1 MHIVQIANFVTPTS
15 GGQRFALE
23 SLAAQY
29 VNQGNKCTLIT
40 PGASA
45 TSRGDGRRNY
55 VSLRGI
61 RVPFSGGYR
70 AILRKKELQ
79 SALKDLRPDIV
90 ELSDKTTLSWVPQWC
105 HEAGSPCVLFSHERA
120 SDVVS
125 ERFPKWLSVGPVFRQ
140 WATKI
145 DKHIDVI
152 VCASQYSAAE
162 YLHVK
167 ERVRIIPLGVDH
179 SVFRHYET
187 RNNLSEIPTV
197 LFAGRLSYEKR
208 PHVALLAARELNLR
222 GVKAKFVIA
231 GDGPMRKKLE
241 SMAHGLDVTFLGR
254 VNDRQELAMLMSSS
268 TAAIAPSPFE
278 TFGLTILEVLACGT
292 PVVVANSGAG
302 MEIVDSGC
310 GAVAEPTGLAMADA
324 IETVLAQHTP
334 TIRRH
339 CVSRASHYSWSA
351 SAASM
356 VWLYESLLSQHDQLA
371 A

>member
-23 SLAAQY
+23 SLATQY
-29 VNQGNKCTLIT
+29 VNQGNTCTLIT

-45 TSRGDGRRNY
+45 TSHGDGRRGY
-55 VSLRGI
+55 VSLKGI

-70 AILRKKELQ
+70 AIIRKKALQNALKELQ
-79 SALKDLRPDIV
+79 PDIV

-105 HEAGSPCVLFSHERA
+105 HEAGIPCVLFSHERA

-125 ERFPKWLSVGPVFRQ
+125 ERFPKWLPVSPMFRR

-145 DKHIDVI
+145 DKHVDVI
-152 VCASQYSAAE
+152 ICASQYSADE
-162 YLHVK
+162 YLRVR

-179 SVFRHYET
+179 SVFHHYDT
-187 RNNLSEIPTV
+187 SNILGATPTV

-222 GVKAKFVIA
+222 GVKARFVIA

-254 VNDRQELAMLMSSS
+254 ISERQELAMLMSSS
-268 TAAIAPSPFE
+268 TVAISPSPLE
-278 TFGLTILEVLACGT
+278 TFGLSILEILACGT

-310 GAVAEPTGLAMADA
+310 GDVAEPTGTAMADA
-324 IETVLAQHTP
+324 IEKVLSQHSP
-334 TIRRH
+334 TIRRN

-356 VWLYESLLSQHDQLA
+356 VWLYESLLSQHHRMA

>member
-1 MHIVQIANFVTPTS
+1 
-15 GGQRFALE
+15 
-23 SLAAQY
+23 
-29 VNQGNKCTLIT
+29 
-40 PGASA
+40 
-45 TSRGDGRRNY
+45 
-55 VSLRGI
+55 
-61 RVPFSGGYR
+61 
-70 AILRKKELQ
+70 
-79 SALKDLRPDIV
+79 
-90 ELSDKTTLSWVPQWC
+90 
-105 HEAGSPCVLFSHERA
+105 VLFSHERA

-125 ERFPKWLSVGPVFRQ
+125 ERFPKWLPVSPVFRR

-162 YLHVK
+162 YLRVK

-179 SVFRHYET
+179 SVFRHYDT
-187 RNNLSEIPTV
+187 VNQLGATPTV

-208 PHVALLAARELNLR
+208 PHVALLAARELSLR

-254 VNDRQELAMLMSSS
+254 VNDRQELAILMSSS
-268 TAAIAPSPFE
+268 TVAISPSPLE
-278 TFGLTILEVLACGT
+278 TFGLSILEILACGT

-310 GAVAEPTGLAMADA
+310 GEVAKPTGSAMADA
-324 IETVLAQHTP
+324 IEKVLSQHTP

-356 VWLYESLLSQHDQLA
+356 VWLYESLLNQHHQLA

>member
-1 MHIVQIANFVTPTS
+1 M
-15 GGQRFALE
+15 G
-23 SLAAQY
+23 AA
-29 VNQGNKCTLIT
+29 VC
-40 PGASA
+40 
-45 TSRGDGRRNY
+45 R
-55 VSLRGI
+55 
-61 RVPFSGGYR
+61 
-70 AILRKKELQ
+70 
-79 SALKDLRPDIV
+79 
-90 ELSDKTTLSWVPQWC
+90 
-105 HEAGSPCVLFSHERA
+105 EAGIPCVLFSHERA

-125 ERFPKWLSVGPVFRQ
+125 ERFPRWLPVSPIFKR
-140 WATKI
+140 WATRI
-145 DKHIDVI
+145 DNHIDVI
-152 VCASQYSAAE
+152 VCASQYSADE
-162 YLHVK
+162 YLRIK

-179 SVFRHYET
+179 SVFRHYE
-187 RNNLSEIPTV
+187 NGNDLGVVPTV

-208 PHVALLAARELNLR
+208 PHVALHAARELNLR

-254 VNDRQELAMLMSSS
+254 IHDRDELAMLMSSS
-268 TAAIAPSPFE
+268 TVAISPSPLE
-278 TFGLTILEVLACGT
+278 TFGLSILEVLACGT

-310 GAVAEPTGLAMADA
+310 GEVAEPTGSSMAEA
-324 IETVLAQHTP
+324 IEKVLTQHTP

-356 VWLYESLLSQHDQLA
+356 VWLYESLLNQHQRMA